1 MEKLQIKN
9 LQVKFIYTSQI
20 RTIHQS
26 SVLHVE
32 NEKKQLTDQVPE
44 VDTKSLLDGLEEMKK
59 YSEQMTVSEY
69 IEKTTSSFEEAFP
82 NFYKD
87 EKVKQF
93 LKEKKRQKGY
103 KWSLFTTQPFG
114 YPSYMHV
121 FFLTDHIYACSIGT
135 KRAFMKIFYFN

>member
-69 IEKTTSSFEEAFP
+69 IEKTTSSFEEASQIFIKMKKL
-82 NFYKD
+82 NS
-87 EKVKQF
+87 F
-93 LKEKKRQKGY
+93 LKKNNWENFIILLYLLVQ
-103 KWSLFTTQPFG
+103 
-114 YPSYMHV
+114 
-121 FFLTDHIYACSIGT
+121 
-135 KRAFMKIFYFN
+135 

>member
-87 EKVKQF
+87 EKIKQF
-93 LKEKKRQKGY
+93 FEKNNWENFIILLYLLVQ
-103 KWSLFTTQPFG
+103 
-114 YPSYMHV
+114 
-121 FFLTDHIYACSIGT
+121 
-135 KRAFMKIFYFN
+135 

>member
-69 IEKTTSSFEEAFP
+69 IEKTTSSVRQ
-82 NFYKD
+82 N
-87 EKVKQF
+87 KVIIVIIGHN
-93 LKEKKRQKGY
+93 LARSDPRRQKDHQRNRGIHLRRNQY
-103 KWSLFTTQPFG
+103 K
-114 YPSYMHV
+114 
-121 FFLTDHIYACSIGT
+121 TDD
-135 KRAFMKIFYFN
+135 